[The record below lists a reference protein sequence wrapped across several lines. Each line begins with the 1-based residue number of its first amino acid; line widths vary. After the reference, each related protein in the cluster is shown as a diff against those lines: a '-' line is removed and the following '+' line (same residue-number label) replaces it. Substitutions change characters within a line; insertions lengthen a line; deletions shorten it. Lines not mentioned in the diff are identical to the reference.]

1 MNAASLILVIISV
14 GIFSLAFVQTKGRL
28 AKRLSAR
35 PSLAIVEPKRFVYR
49 NTDLLL
55 EIPDFASLLGFA
67 VYAGESLENALR
79 LAVSRSSGFLANEF
93 LVVINNVDHGSVL
106 GVELEKLA
114 TESESEQVRELASK
128 LALASTNGSAVSD
141 LIADY
146 VESSIQEL
154 KAHLLERAGKNET
167 KMMVPLVFVILPI
180 TVMFAVYPS
189 LTLIQSSFL

>member
-1 MNAASLILVIISV
+1 MNAASLFLVVISLAF
-14 GIFSLAFVQTKGRL
+14 FSLAFVQTKGRL
-28 AKRLSAR
+28 AKRLSPR
-35 PSLAIVEPKRFVYR
+35 TTLAILEPKRSVYR
-49 NTDLLL
+49 NADLLL
-55 EIPDFASLLGFA
+55 EIPDFGSLIGFA
-67 VYAGESLENALR
+67 VYAGEPLENALR
-79 LAVSRSSGFLANEF
+79 LAVSRSSSFLANEF
-93 LVVINNVDHGSVL
+93 LAVIHNVDHGSVL
-106 GVELEKLA
+106 GVELEELA
-114 TESESEQVRELASK
+114 TESSSEQVRELASK

>member
-1 MNAASLILVIISV
+1 MNAASLILVFISIA
-14 GIFSLAFVQTKGRL
+14 IFSFAFVQTKGRL

-35 PSLAIVEPKRFVYR
+35 SRLEIVEPKRSVYR
-49 NTDLLL
+49 NADLLL
-55 EIPDFASLLGFA
+55 EIPDFASLIAFA
-67 VYAGESLENALR
+67 VSAGESLENALR
-79 LAVSRSSGFLANEF
+79 LAVSRSSSFLANEF
-93 LVVINNVDHGSVL
+93 LVVIKSVDHGSVL
-106 GVELEKLA
+106 GEELEKLA
-114 TESESEQVRELASK
+114 TESVSDQVRELASK

-154 KAHLLERAGKNET
+154 KAHLLDRAGKNET

>member
-1 MNAASLILVIISV
+1 MNAASLFLVVI
-14 GIFSLAFVQTKGRL
+14 SLAITCLVFAQTKGRL

-35 PSLAIVEPKRFVYR
+35 PTLAIVEPKRSVYR
-49 NTDLLL
+49 NVDLLL
-55 EIPDFASLLGFA
+55 EIPDFASLIGFA

-79 LAVSRSSGFLANEF
+79 LAVSRSSSFIADEF
-93 LVVINNVDHGSVL
+93 LLVINNVDHGSVL

-114 TESESEQVRELASK
+114 TESKGEQVRELASK
-128 LALASTNGSAVSD
+128 LALASTNGSAVSE

-146 VESSIQEL
+146 VESSIHEL